1 MNIFQTII
9 TESYGNGDFSYITT
23 EKEADRVGDSLF
35 TFLIREFSI
44 NEGCIDRETAL
55 SRIDTIIKDMI
66 VIQNKL
72 EDL

>member
-9 TESYGNGDFSYITT
+9 AENYSNGDFYGVTT
-23 EKEADRVGDSLF
+23 EKQAAKVGDSLF

-44 NEGCIDRETAL
+44 DEGCIDLETAL
-55 SRIDTIIKDMI
+55 SRIDTITNDML